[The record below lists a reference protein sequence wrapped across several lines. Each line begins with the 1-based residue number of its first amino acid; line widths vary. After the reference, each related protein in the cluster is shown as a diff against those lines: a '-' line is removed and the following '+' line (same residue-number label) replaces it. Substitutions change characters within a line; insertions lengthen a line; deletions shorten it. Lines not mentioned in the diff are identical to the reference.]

1 VKVLLDECIDSRLA
15 GHLGGVDVTTVAAR
29 GWGGITN
36 GKLLA
41 LAAAEFDVFV
51 TVDRN
56 LSFQQHL
63 PKFDIAVVLLVAKT
77 NRVVDLAAL
86 VPQLLIALP
95 NLPVGNVTTI
105 GL

>member
-1 VKVLLDECIDSRLA
+1 VKVLLDECVDSRFAKLLA
-15 GHLGGVDVTTVAAR
+15 GIDAVTVSSR

-63 PKFDIAVVLLVAKT
+63 PKYDIAVVLLSAKT
-77 NRVVDLAAL
+77 NRVSDLAAL
-86 VPQLLIALP
+86 VPDLLAALP
-95 NLPVGNVTTI
+95 QLVKGSVKEI

>member
-1 VKVLLDECIDSRLA
+1 MRVLLDECVDSRLV
-15 GHLGGVDVTTVAAR
+15 GLLVGIDVVTVASR

-63 PKFDIAVVLLVAKT
+63 PRFEIAVVLLVAKS
-77 NRVVDLAAL
+77 NRIADLAAL
-86 VPQLLIALP
+86 VPALLNALP
-95 NLPVGNVTTI
+95 QVPRGDVTKI
-105 GL
+105 GC